1 MYLKVD
7 IPEHFQFRI
16 VRSLKDMLL
25 RKEMEI
31 HYIGG
36 AEVLPPPLP
45 AKEEMECIGQLVKE
59 QSETARKKLI
69 EHNLRLVVYIAKK
82 FDNTGVGVEDLISIG
97 TIGLIKAINTFN
109 PEKNIK
115 LATYASRC
123 IENEILMYLRRNNKT
138 KLEVSIDE
146 PLNVDWDGNELLL
159 SDILGTDEDVIYR
172 DIETEVEKK
181 LISRIYGEIGREIV
195 EEYTFSKSDS
205 IDDTIDYFKDANQ
218 AVKNIVFLNL
228 VSISME
234 DDLYNTLE
242 HLFLERIEKELGIT
256 AEKRK
261 DLMQIV
267 YDERDVREKA
277 MRVIKY

>member
-1 MYLKVD
+1 MFLSLLTKKEKLKFLDLAVYMID
-7 IPEHFQFRI
+7 I
-16 VRSLKDMLL
+16 
-25 RKEMEI
+25 
-31 HYIGG
+31 
-36 AEVLPPPLP
+36 
-45 AKEEMECIGQLVKE
+45 
-59 QSETARKKLI
+59 
-69 EHNLRLVVYIAKK
+69 
-82 FDNTGVGVEDLISIG
+82 
-97 TIGLIKAINTFN
+97 
-109 PEKNIK
+109 
-115 LATYASRC
+115 
-123 IENEILMYLRRNNKT
+123 
-138 KLEVSIDE
+138 
-146 PLNVDWDGNELLL
+146 DGKP
-159 SDILGTDEDVIYR
+159 
-172 DIETEVEKK
+172 TEVEKK
-181 LISRIYGEIGREIV
+181 LISRIYGEIRRDIV

>member
-1 MYLKVD
+1 MFLSLLTKKEKLKFLDLAVYMID
-7 IPEHFQFRI
+7 I
-16 VRSLKDMLL
+16 
-25 RKEMEI
+25 
-31 HYIGG
+31 
-36 AEVLPPPLP
+36 
-45 AKEEMECIGQLVKE
+45 
-59 QSETARKKLI
+59 
-69 EHNLRLVVYIAKK
+69 
-82 FDNTGVGVEDLISIG
+82 
-97 TIGLIKAINTFN
+97 
-109 PEKNIK
+109 
-115 LATYASRC
+115 
-123 IENEILMYLRRNNKT
+123 
-138 KLEVSIDE
+138 
-146 PLNVDWDGNELLL
+146 DGKP
-159 SDILGTDEDVIYR
+159 
-172 DIETEVEKK
+172 TEVEKK

-205 IDDTIDYFKDANQ
+205 IDATIDYFKDANQ

-242 HLFLERIEKELGIT
+242 HLFLEKIEKELGIT

>member
-1 MYLKVD
+1 MDLAVYMID
-7 IPEHFQFRI
+7 I
-16 VRSLKDMLL
+16 
-25 RKEMEI
+25 
-31 HYIGG
+31 
-36 AEVLPPPLP
+36 
-45 AKEEMECIGQLVKE
+45 
-59 QSETARKKLI
+59 
-69 EHNLRLVVYIAKK
+69 
-82 FDNTGVGVEDLISIG
+82 
-97 TIGLIKAINTFN
+97 
-109 PEKNIK
+109 
-115 LATYASRC
+115 
-123 IENEILMYLRRNNKT
+123 
-138 KLEVSIDE
+138 
-146 PLNVDWDGNELLL
+146 DGKP
-159 SDILGTDEDVIYR
+159 
-172 DIETEVEKK
+172 TEVEKK

>member
-1 MYLKVD
+1 MFLSLLTKKEKLKFLDLAVYMID
-7 IPEHFQFRI
+7 I
-16 VRSLKDMLL
+16 
-25 RKEMEI
+25 
-31 HYIGG
+31 
-36 AEVLPPPLP
+36 
-45 AKEEMECIGQLVKE
+45 
-59 QSETARKKLI
+59 
-69 EHNLRLVVYIAKK
+69 
-82 FDNTGVGVEDLISIG
+82 
-97 TIGLIKAINTFN
+97 
-109 PEKNIK
+109 
-115 LATYASRC
+115 
-123 IENEILMYLRRNNKT
+123 
-138 KLEVSIDE
+138 
-146 PLNVDWDGNELLL
+146 DGKP
-159 SDILGTDEDVIYR
+159 
-172 DIETEVEKK
+172 TEVEKK

-242 HLFLERIEKELGIT
+242 HLFLKRIEKELGIT

>member
-1 MYLKVD
+1 MFLSLRTKKEKLKFLDLAVYMID
-7 IPEHFQFRI
+7 I
-16 VRSLKDMLL
+16 
-25 RKEMEI
+25 
-31 HYIGG
+31 
-36 AEVLPPPLP
+36 
-45 AKEEMECIGQLVKE
+45 
-59 QSETARKKLI
+59 
-69 EHNLRLVVYIAKK
+69 
-82 FDNTGVGVEDLISIG
+82 
-97 TIGLIKAINTFN
+97 
-109 PEKNIK
+109 
-115 LATYASRC
+115 
-123 IENEILMYLRRNNKT
+123 
-138 KLEVSIDE
+138 
-146 PLNVDWDGNELLL
+146 DGKP
-159 SDILGTDEDVIYR
+159 
-172 DIETEVEKK
+172 TEVEKK

-277 MRVIKY
+277 LRVIKY

>member
-1 MYLKVD
+1 MFLSLLTKKEKLKFLDLAVYMID
-7 IPEHFQFRI
+7 I
-16 VRSLKDMLL
+16 
-25 RKEMEI
+25 
-31 HYIGG
+31 
-36 AEVLPPPLP
+36 
-45 AKEEMECIGQLVKE
+45 
-59 QSETARKKLI
+59 
-69 EHNLRLVVYIAKK
+69 
-82 FDNTGVGVEDLISIG
+82 
-97 TIGLIKAINTFN
+97 
-109 PEKNIK
+109 
-115 LATYASRC
+115 
-123 IENEILMYLRRNNKT
+123 
-138 KLEVSIDE
+138 
-146 PLNVDWDGNELLL
+146 DGKP
-159 SDILGTDEDVIYR
+159 
-172 DIETEVEKK
+172 TEVEKK

-242 HLFLERIEKELGIT
+242 HLFLERIEKELAIT

>member
-1 MYLKVD
+1 MFLSLLTKKEKLKFLDLAVYMID
-7 IPEHFQFRI
+7 I
-16 VRSLKDMLL
+16 
-25 RKEMEI
+25 
-31 HYIGG
+31 
-36 AEVLPPPLP
+36 
-45 AKEEMECIGQLVKE
+45 
-59 QSETARKKLI
+59 
-69 EHNLRLVVYIAKK
+69 
-82 FDNTGVGVEDLISIG
+82 
-97 TIGLIKAINTFN
+97 
-109 PEKNIK
+109 
-115 LATYASRC
+115 
-123 IENEILMYLRRNNKT
+123 
-138 KLEVSIDE
+138 
-146 PLNVDWDGNELLL
+146 DGKP
-159 SDILGTDEDVIYR
+159 
-172 DIETEVEKK
+172 TEVEKK

-267 YDERDVREKA
+267 YDERDIREKA

>member
-1 MYLKVD
+1 MFLSLLTKKEKLKFLDLAVYMID
-7 IPEHFQFRI
+7 I
-16 VRSLKDMLL
+16 
-25 RKEMEI
+25 
-31 HYIGG
+31 
-36 AEVLPPPLP
+36 
-45 AKEEMECIGQLVKE
+45 
-59 QSETARKKLI
+59 
-69 EHNLRLVVYIAKK
+69 
-82 FDNTGVGVEDLISIG
+82 
-97 TIGLIKAINTFN
+97 
-109 PEKNIK
+109 
-115 LATYASRC
+115 
-123 IENEILMYLRRNNKT
+123 
-138 KLEVSIDE
+138 
-146 PLNVDWDGNELLL
+146 DGKP
-159 SDILGTDEDVIYR
+159 
-172 DIETEVEKK
+172 TEVEKK

-195 EEYTFSKSDS
+195 EEYTFAKSDS

>member
-1 MYLKVD
+1 MFLSLLTKKEKLKFLDLAVYMID
-7 IPEHFQFRI
+7 I
-16 VRSLKDMLL
+16 
-25 RKEMEI
+25 
-31 HYIGG
+31 
-36 AEVLPPPLP
+36 
-45 AKEEMECIGQLVKE
+45 
-59 QSETARKKLI
+59 
-69 EHNLRLVVYIAKK
+69 
-82 FDNTGVGVEDLISIG
+82 
-97 TIGLIKAINTFN
+97 
-109 PEKNIK
+109 
-115 LATYASRC
+115 
-123 IENEILMYLRRNNKT
+123 
-138 KLEVSIDE
+138 
-146 PLNVDWDGNELLL
+146 DGKP
-159 SDILGTDEDVIYR
+159 
-172 DIETEVEKK
+172 TEVEKK
-181 LISRIYGEIGREIV
+181 LISRIYGEIGRGIV

>member
-1 MYLKVD
+1 MFLSLLTKKEKLKFLDLAVYMID
-7 IPEHFQFRI
+7 I
-16 VRSLKDMLL
+16 
-25 RKEMEI
+25 
-31 HYIGG
+31 
-36 AEVLPPPLP
+36 
-45 AKEEMECIGQLVKE
+45 
-59 QSETARKKLI
+59 
-69 EHNLRLVVYIAKK
+69 
-82 FDNTGVGVEDLISIG
+82 
-97 TIGLIKAINTFN
+97 
-109 PEKNIK
+109 
-115 LATYASRC
+115 
-123 IENEILMYLRRNNKT
+123 
-138 KLEVSIDE
+138 
-146 PLNVDWDGNELLL
+146 DGKP
-159 SDILGTDEDVIYR
+159 
-172 DIETEVEKK
+172 TEVEKK

-195 EEYTFSKSDS
+195 EEYTFLKSDS

>member
-1 MYLKVD
+1 MFLSLLTKKEKLKFLDLAVYMID
-7 IPEHFQFRI
+7 I
-16 VRSLKDMLL
+16 
-25 RKEMEI
+25 
-31 HYIGG
+31 
-36 AEVLPPPLP
+36 
-45 AKEEMECIGQLVKE
+45 
-59 QSETARKKLI
+59 
-69 EHNLRLVVYIAKK
+69 
-82 FDNTGVGVEDLISIG
+82 
-97 TIGLIKAINTFN
+97 
-109 PEKNIK
+109 
-115 LATYASRC
+115 
-123 IENEILMYLRRNNKT
+123 
-138 KLEVSIDE
+138 
-146 PLNVDWDGNELLL
+146 DGKP
-159 SDILGTDEDVIYR
+159 TD
-172 DIETEVEKK
+172 VEKK

-205 IDDTIDYFKDANQ
+205 IYDTIDYFKDANQ

>member
-1 MYLKVD
+1 MFLSLLTKKEKLKFLDLAVYMID
-7 IPEHFQFRI
+7 I
-16 VRSLKDMLL
+16 
-25 RKEMEI
+25 
-31 HYIGG
+31 
-36 AEVLPPPLP
+36 
-45 AKEEMECIGQLVKE
+45 
-59 QSETARKKLI
+59 
-69 EHNLRLVVYIAKK
+69 
-82 FDNTGVGVEDLISIG
+82 
-97 TIGLIKAINTFN
+97 
-109 PEKNIK
+109 
-115 LATYASRC
+115 
-123 IENEILMYLRRNNKT
+123 
-138 KLEVSIDE
+138 
-146 PLNVDWDGNELLL
+146 DGKP
-159 SDILGTDEDVIYR
+159 
-172 DIETEVEKK
+172 TEVEKK

-242 HLFLERIEKELGIT
+242 HLFLERIENELGIT

>member
-1 MYLKVD
+1 MFLSLLTKKEKLKFLDLAVYMID
-7 IPEHFQFRI
+7 I
-16 VRSLKDMLL
+16 
-25 RKEMEI
+25 
-31 HYIGG
+31 
-36 AEVLPPPLP
+36 
-45 AKEEMECIGQLVKE
+45 
-59 QSETARKKLI
+59 
-69 EHNLRLVVYIAKK
+69 
-82 FDNTGVGVEDLISIG
+82 
-97 TIGLIKAINTFN
+97 
-109 PEKNIK
+109 
-115 LATYASRC
+115 
-123 IENEILMYLRRNNKT
+123 
-138 KLEVSIDE
+138 
-146 PLNVDWDGNELLL
+146 DGKP
-159 SDILGTDEDVIYR
+159 
-172 DIETEVEKK
+172 TEVEKK

-256 AEKRK
+256 GEKRK

>member
-1 MYLKVD
+1 MFLSLLTKKEKLKFLDLAVYMID
-7 IPEHFQFRI
+7 I
-16 VRSLKDMLL
+16 
-25 RKEMEI
+25 
-31 HYIGG
+31 
-36 AEVLPPPLP
+36 
-45 AKEEMECIGQLVKE
+45 
-59 QSETARKKLI
+59 
-69 EHNLRLVVYIAKK
+69 
-82 FDNTGVGVEDLISIG
+82 
-97 TIGLIKAINTFN
+97 
-109 PEKNIK
+109 
-115 LATYASRC
+115 
-123 IENEILMYLRRNNKT
+123 
-138 KLEVSIDE
+138 
-146 PLNVDWDGNELLL
+146 DGKP
-159 SDILGTDEDVIYR
+159 
-172 DIETEVEKK
+172 TEVEKK

-228 VSISME
+228 VSNSME

>member
-1 MYLKVD
+1 MFLSLLTKKEKLKFLDLAVYMID
-7 IPEHFQFRI
+7 I
-16 VRSLKDMLL
+16 
-25 RKEMEI
+25 
-31 HYIGG
+31 
-36 AEVLPPPLP
+36 
-45 AKEEMECIGQLVKE
+45 
-59 QSETARKKLI
+59 
-69 EHNLRLVVYIAKK
+69 
-82 FDNTGVGVEDLISIG
+82 
-97 TIGLIKAINTFN
+97 
-109 PEKNIK
+109 
-115 LATYASRC
+115 
-123 IENEILMYLRRNNKT
+123 
-138 KLEVSIDE
+138 
-146 PLNVDWDGNELLL
+146 DGKP
-159 SDILGTDEDVIYR
+159 TD
-172 DIETEVEKK
+172 VEKK

>member
-1 MYLKVD
+1 MFLSLLTKKEKLKFLDLAVYMID
-7 IPEHFQFRI
+7 I
-16 VRSLKDMLL
+16 
-25 RKEMEI
+25 
-31 HYIGG
+31 
-36 AEVLPPPLP
+36 
-45 AKEEMECIGQLVKE
+45 
-59 QSETARKKLI
+59 
-69 EHNLRLVVYIAKK
+69 
-82 FDNTGVGVEDLISIG
+82 
-97 TIGLIKAINTFN
+97 
-109 PEKNIK
+109 
-115 LATYASRC
+115 
-123 IENEILMYLRRNNKT
+123 
-138 KLEVSIDE
+138 
-146 PLNVDWDGNELLL
+146 DGK
-159 SDILGTDEDVIYR
+159 S
-172 DIETEVEKK
+172 TEVEKK

>member
-1 MYLKVD
+1 MFLSLLTKKEKLKFLDLAVYMID
-7 IPEHFQFRI
+7 I
-16 VRSLKDMLL
+16 
-25 RKEMEI
+25 
-31 HYIGG
+31 
-36 AEVLPPPLP
+36 
-45 AKEEMECIGQLVKE
+45 
-59 QSETARKKLI
+59 
-69 EHNLRLVVYIAKK
+69 
-82 FDNTGVGVEDLISIG
+82 
-97 TIGLIKAINTFN
+97 
-109 PEKNIK
+109 
-115 LATYASRC
+115 
-123 IENEILMYLRRNNKT
+123 
-138 KLEVSIDE
+138 
-146 PLNVDWDGNELLL
+146 DGKP
-159 SDILGTDEDVIYR
+159 
-172 DIETEVEKK
+172 TEVEKK
-181 LISRIYGEIGREIV
+181 LISRIYCEIGREIV

>member
-1 MYLKVD
+1 MFLSLLTKKEKLKFLDLAVYMID
-7 IPEHFQFRI
+7 I
-16 VRSLKDMLL
+16 
-25 RKEMEI
+25 
-31 HYIGG
+31 
-36 AEVLPPPLP
+36 
-45 AKEEMECIGQLVKE
+45 
-59 QSETARKKLI
+59 
-69 EHNLRLVVYIAKK
+69 
-82 FDNTGVGVEDLISIG
+82 
-97 TIGLIKAINTFN
+97 
-109 PEKNIK
+109 
-115 LATYASRC
+115 
-123 IENEILMYLRRNNKT
+123 
-138 KLEVSIDE
+138 
-146 PLNVDWDGNELLL
+146 DGKP
-159 SDILGTDEDVIYR
+159 
-172 DIETEVEKK
+172 TEVEKK

-218 AVKNIVFLNL
+218 AVKNIVNINI
-228 VSISME
+228 VTISME

>member
-1 MYLKVD
+1 MFLSLLTKKEKLKFLDLAVYMID
-7 IPEHFQFRI
+7 I
-16 VRSLKDMLL
+16 
-25 RKEMEI
+25 
-31 HYIGG
+31 
-36 AEVLPPPLP
+36 
-45 AKEEMECIGQLVKE
+45 
-59 QSETARKKLI
+59 
-69 EHNLRLVVYIAKK
+69 
-82 FDNTGVGVEDLISIG
+82 
-97 TIGLIKAINTFN
+97 
-109 PEKNIK
+109 
-115 LATYASRC
+115 
-123 IENEILMYLRRNNKT
+123 
-138 KLEVSIDE
+138 
-146 PLNVDWDGNELLL
+146 DGKP
-159 SDILGTDEDVIYR
+159 
-172 DIETEVEKK
+172 TEVEKK

-205 IDDTIDYFKDANQ
+205 IDDTIDYFKDTNQ

-277 MRVIKY
+277 MRVIMY

>member
-1 MYLKVD
+1 MFLSLLTKKEKLKFLDLAVYMID
-7 IPEHFQFRI
+7 I
-16 VRSLKDMLL
+16 
-25 RKEMEI
+25 
-31 HYIGG
+31 
-36 AEVLPPPLP
+36 
-45 AKEEMECIGQLVKE
+45 
-59 QSETARKKLI
+59 
-69 EHNLRLVVYIAKK
+69 
-82 FDNTGVGVEDLISIG
+82 
-97 TIGLIKAINTFN
+97 
-109 PEKNIK
+109 
-115 LATYASRC
+115 
-123 IENEILMYLRRNNKT
+123 
-138 KLEVSIDE
+138 
-146 PLNVDWDGNELLL
+146 DGKP
-159 SDILGTDEDVIYR
+159 
-172 DIETEVEKK
+172 TEVEKK

-205 IDDTIDYFKDANQ
+205 IDDTIDYFKEANQ

>member
-1 MYLKVD
+1 MFLSLLTKKEKLKFLDLAVYMID
-7 IPEHFQFRI
+7 I
-16 VRSLKDMLL
+16 
-25 RKEMEI
+25 
-31 HYIGG
+31 
-36 AEVLPPPLP
+36 
-45 AKEEMECIGQLVKE
+45 
-59 QSETARKKLI
+59 
-69 EHNLRLVVYIAKK
+69 
-82 FDNTGVGVEDLISIG
+82 
-97 TIGLIKAINTFN
+97 
-109 PEKNIK
+109 
-115 LATYASRC
+115 
-123 IENEILMYLRRNNKT
+123 
-138 KLEVSIDE
+138 
-146 PLNVDWDGNELLL
+146 DGKP
-159 SDILGTDEDVIYR
+159 
-172 DIETEVEKK
+172 TEVEKK

-242 HLFLERIEKELGIT
+242 HLLLERIEKELGIT

>member
-1 MYLKVD
+1 MFLSLLTKKEKLKFLDLAVYMID
-7 IPEHFQFRI
+7 I
-16 VRSLKDMLL
+16 
-25 RKEMEI
+25 
-31 HYIGG
+31 
-36 AEVLPPPLP
+36 
-45 AKEEMECIGQLVKE
+45 
-59 QSETARKKLI
+59 
-69 EHNLRLVVYIAKK
+69 
-82 FDNTGVGVEDLISIG
+82 
-97 TIGLIKAINTFN
+97 
-109 PEKNIK
+109 
-115 LATYASRC
+115 
-123 IENEILMYLRRNNKT
+123 
-138 KLEVSIDE
+138 
-146 PLNVDWDGNELLL
+146 DGKP
-159 SDILGTDEDVIYR
+159 
-172 DIETEVEKK
+172 TEVEKK

-261 DLMQIV
+261 YLMQIV

>member
-1 MYLKVD
+1 MFLSLLTKKEKLKFLDLAVYMID
-7 IPEHFQFRI
+7 I
-16 VRSLKDMLL
+16 
-25 RKEMEI
+25 
-31 HYIGG
+31 
-36 AEVLPPPLP
+36 
-45 AKEEMECIGQLVKE
+45 
-59 QSETARKKLI
+59 
-69 EHNLRLVVYIAKK
+69 
-82 FDNTGVGVEDLISIG
+82 
-97 TIGLIKAINTFN
+97 
-109 PEKNIK
+109 
-115 LATYASRC
+115 
-123 IENEILMYLRRNNKT
+123 
-138 KLEVSIDE
+138 
-146 PLNVDWDGNELLL
+146 DGKP
-159 SDILGTDEDVIYR
+159 
-172 DIETEVEKK
+172 TEVEKK

-277 MRVIKY
+277 MRVIKF

>member
-1 MYLKVD
+1 MFLSLLTKKEKLKFLDLAVYMID
-7 IPEHFQFRI
+7 I
-16 VRSLKDMLL
+16 
-25 RKEMEI
+25 
-31 HYIGG
+31 
-36 AEVLPPPLP
+36 
-45 AKEEMECIGQLVKE
+45 
-59 QSETARKKLI
+59 
-69 EHNLRLVVYIAKK
+69 
-82 FDNTGVGVEDLISIG
+82 
-97 TIGLIKAINTFN
+97 
-109 PEKNIK
+109 
-115 LATYASRC
+115 
-123 IENEILMYLRRNNKT
+123 
-138 KLEVSIDE
+138 
-146 PLNVDWDGNELLL
+146 DG
-159 SDILGTDEDVIYR
+159 R
-172 DIETEVEKK
+172 PTEVEKK

-256 AEKRK
+256 AERRK

>member
-1 MYLKVD
+1 MFLSLLTKKEKLKFMDLAVYMID
-7 IPEHFQFRI
+7 I
-16 VRSLKDMLL
+16 
-25 RKEMEI
+25 
-31 HYIGG
+31 
-36 AEVLPPPLP
+36 
-45 AKEEMECIGQLVKE
+45 
-59 QSETARKKLI
+59 
-69 EHNLRLVVYIAKK
+69 
-82 FDNTGVGVEDLISIG
+82 
-97 TIGLIKAINTFN
+97 
-109 PEKNIK
+109 
-115 LATYASRC
+115 
-123 IENEILMYLRRNNKT
+123 
-138 KLEVSIDE
+138 
-146 PLNVDWDGNELLL
+146 DGKP
-159 SDILGTDEDVIYR
+159 
-172 DIETEVEKK
+172 TEVEKK

>member
-1 MYLKVD
+1 MFLSLLTKKEKLKFLDLAVYMID
-7 IPEHFQFRI
+7 I
-16 VRSLKDMLL
+16 
-25 RKEMEI
+25 
-31 HYIGG
+31 
-36 AEVLPPPLP
+36 
-45 AKEEMECIGQLVKE
+45 
-59 QSETARKKLI
+59 
-69 EHNLRLVVYIAKK
+69 
-82 FDNTGVGVEDLISIG
+82 
-97 TIGLIKAINTFN
+97 
-109 PEKNIK
+109 
-115 LATYASRC
+115 
-123 IENEILMYLRRNNKT
+123 
-138 KLEVSIDE
+138 
-146 PLNVDWDGNELLL
+146 DGKP
-159 SDILGTDEDVIYR
+159 
-172 DIETEVEKK
+172 TEVEKK

-242 HLFLERIEKELGIT
+242 HFFLERIEKELGIT

>member
-1 MYLKVD
+1 MFLSLLTKKEKLKFLDLAVYMID
-7 IPEHFQFRI
+7 I
-16 VRSLKDMLL
+16 
-25 RKEMEI
+25 
-31 HYIGG
+31 
-36 AEVLPPPLP
+36 
-45 AKEEMECIGQLVKE
+45 
-59 QSETARKKLI
+59 
-69 EHNLRLVVYIAKK
+69 
-82 FDNTGVGVEDLISIG
+82 
-97 TIGLIKAINTFN
+97 
-109 PEKNIK
+109 
-115 LATYASRC
+115 
-123 IENEILMYLRRNNKT
+123 
-138 KLEVSIDE
+138 
-146 PLNVDWDGNELLL
+146 DGKP
-159 SDILGTDEDVIYR
+159 
-172 DIETEVEKK
+172 TEVEKK

-218 AVKNIVFLNL
+218 AVKNFVFLNL

>member
-1 MYLKVD
+1 MFLSLLTKKEKLKFLDLAVYMID
-7 IPEHFQFRI
+7 I
-16 VRSLKDMLL
+16 
-25 RKEMEI
+25 
-31 HYIGG
+31 
-36 AEVLPPPLP
+36 
-45 AKEEMECIGQLVKE
+45 
-59 QSETARKKLI
+59 
-69 EHNLRLVVYIAKK
+69 
-82 FDNTGVGVEDLISIG
+82 
-97 TIGLIKAINTFN
+97 
-109 PEKNIK
+109 
-115 LATYASRC
+115 
-123 IENEILMYLRRNNKT
+123 
-138 KLEVSIDE
+138 
-146 PLNVDWDGNELLL
+146 DGKP
-159 SDILGTDEDVIYR
+159 
-172 DIETEVEKK
+172 TEVEKK

-267 YDERDVREKA
+267 YDER
-277 MRVIKY
+277 VIKY

>member
-1 MYLKVD
+1 M
-7 IPEHFQFRI
+7 
-16 VRSLKDMLL
+16 
-25 RKEMEI
+25 
-31 HYIGG
+31 
-36 AEVLPPPLP
+36 
-45 AKEEMECIGQLVKE
+45 
-59 QSETARKKLI
+59 RKKKEKLKF
-69 EHNLRLVVYIAKK
+69 LDLAVY
-82 FDNTGVGVEDLISIG
+82 
-97 TIGLIKAINTFN
+97 
-109 PEKNIK
+109 
-115 LATYASRC
+115 
-123 IENEILMYLRRNNKT
+123 M
-138 KLEVSIDE
+138 IDI
-146 PLNVDWDGNELLL
+146 DGKP
-159 SDILGTDEDVIYR
+159 
-172 DIETEVEKK
+172 TEVEKK

>member
-1 MYLKVD
+1 MFLSLLTKKEKLKFLDLAVYMID
-7 IPEHFQFRI
+7 I
-16 VRSLKDMLL
+16 
-25 RKEMEI
+25 
-31 HYIGG
+31 
-36 AEVLPPPLP
+36 
-45 AKEEMECIGQLVKE
+45 
-59 QSETARKKLI
+59 
-69 EHNLRLVVYIAKK
+69 
-82 FDNTGVGVEDLISIG
+82 
-97 TIGLIKAINTFN
+97 
-109 PEKNIK
+109 
-115 LATYASRC
+115 
-123 IENEILMYLRRNNKT
+123 
-138 KLEVSIDE
+138 
-146 PLNVDWDGNELLL
+146 DGKP
-159 SDILGTDEDVIYR
+159 
-172 DIETEVEKK
+172 TEVEKK
-181 LISRIYGEIGREIV
+181 LISRIYGEIGRVIV

>member
-1 MYLKVD
+1 MFLSLLTKKEKLKFLDLAVYMID
-7 IPEHFQFRI
+7 I
-16 VRSLKDMLL
+16 
-25 RKEMEI
+25 
-31 HYIGG
+31 
-36 AEVLPPPLP
+36 
-45 AKEEMECIGQLVKE
+45 
-59 QSETARKKLI
+59 
-69 EHNLRLVVYIAKK
+69 
-82 FDNTGVGVEDLISIG
+82 
-97 TIGLIKAINTFN
+97 
-109 PEKNIK
+109 
-115 LATYASRC
+115 
-123 IENEILMYLRRNNKT
+123 
-138 KLEVSIDE
+138 
-146 PLNVDWDGNELLL
+146 DGKP
-159 SDILGTDEDVIYR
+159 
-172 DIETEVEKK
+172 TEVEKK

-205 IDDTIDYFKDANQ
+205 IDDTIDYFKDVNQ

-256 AEKRK
+256 AEERK

>member
-1 MYLKVD
+1 MFLSLLTKKEKLKFLDLAVYMID
-7 IPEHFQFRI
+7 I
-16 VRSLKDMLL
+16 
-25 RKEMEI
+25 
-31 HYIGG
+31 
-36 AEVLPPPLP
+36 
-45 AKEEMECIGQLVKE
+45 
-59 QSETARKKLI
+59 
-69 EHNLRLVVYIAKK
+69 
-82 FDNTGVGVEDLISIG
+82 
-97 TIGLIKAINTFN
+97 
-109 PEKNIK
+109 
-115 LATYASRC
+115 
-123 IENEILMYLRRNNKT
+123 
-138 KLEVSIDE
+138 
-146 PLNVDWDGNELLL
+146 DGKP
-159 SDILGTDEDVIYR
+159 
-172 DIETEVEKK
+172 TEVEKK

-242 HLFLERIEKELGIT
+242 HLFLERIEKELGII

>member
-1 MYLKVD
+1 MFLSLLTKKEKLKFLDLAVYMID
-7 IPEHFQFRI
+7 I
-16 VRSLKDMLL
+16 
-25 RKEMEI
+25 
-31 HYIGG
+31 
-36 AEVLPPPLP
+36 
-45 AKEEMECIGQLVKE
+45 
-59 QSETARKKLI
+59 
-69 EHNLRLVVYIAKK
+69 
-82 FDNTGVGVEDLISIG
+82 
-97 TIGLIKAINTFN
+97 
-109 PEKNIK
+109 
-115 LATYASRC
+115 
-123 IENEILMYLRRNNKT
+123 
-138 KLEVSIDE
+138 
-146 PLNVDWDGNELLL
+146 DGKP
-159 SDILGTDEDVIYR
+159 
-172 DIETEVEKK
+172 TEVEKK

-256 AEKRK
+256 AVKRK

>member
-1 MYLKVD
+1 MFLSLLTKKEKLKFLDLAVYMID
-7 IPEHFQFRI
+7 I
-16 VRSLKDMLL
+16 D
-25 RKEMEI
+25 
-31 HYIGG
+31 
-36 AEVLPPPLP
+36 
-45 AKEEMECIGQLVKE
+45 
-59 QSETARKKLI
+59 
-69 EHNLRLVVYIAKK
+69 
-82 FDNTGVGVEDLISIG
+82 
-97 TIGLIKAINTFN
+97 
-109 PEKNIK
+109 
-115 LATYASRC
+115 
-123 IENEILMYLRRNNKT
+123 
-138 KLEVSIDE
+138 
-146 PLNVDWDGNELLL
+146 
-159 SDILGTDEDVIYR
+159 
-172 DIETEVEKK
+172 VEKK